1 MPTPLARRSLA
12 LVVLLTACGQP
23 AWQAGTM
30 DYPTV
35 MLSLEEREAGYRPLF
50 DGVSLT
56 GWRIYRGGAPNGW
69 RVVNGA
75 IERGTGGGDL
85 VTSET
90 FANFELALDWKVA
103 PGGNSG
109 IMYRIAD
116 TGEHTYETGPEMQVL
131 DDERHAD
138 GRSRLT
144 SAGAVYGLYPAPIGV
159 VKPANEWNAA
169 RIVVNGNRVEHWL
182 NGTPVAKYDL
192 GSVDWEQRVAASK
205 FNDWKGYGRASR
217 GRIGLQDHG
226 DPVSYRNIR
235 IRVLP

>member
-1 MPTPLARRSLA
+1 MPTPPARRLLA
-12 LVVLLTACGQP
+12 LLVLLASCGPQWQP
-23 AWQAGTM
+23 GTM
-30 DYPTV
+30 DHPTV
-35 MLSLEEREAGYRPLF
+35 MLSAEERATGWRPLF
-50 DGVSLT
+50 DGVSLA
-56 GWRIYRGGAPNGW
+56 GWRLWPRGTPTGW

-85 VTSET
+85 VTDET
-90 FANFELALDWKVA
+90 FANFDLALDWKVE

-131 DDERHAD
+131 DDERHPD
-138 GRSRLT
+138 GKSRLT
-144 SAGAVYGLYPAPIGV
+144 SAGAVYGLYPAPEGV
-159 VKPANEWNAA
+159 AKPAGEWNSA
-169 RIVVNGNRVEHWL
+169 RIVVNGNHVEHWL

-192 GSVDWEQRVAASK
+192 GSVDWERRVAASK
-205 FNDWKGYGRASR
+205 FAEWKDYGRAPR

>member
-1 MPTPLARRSLA
+1 MQTPIARRPLAL
-12 LVVLLTACGQP
+12 LVLLAACGSPQ
-23 AWQAGTM
+23 WQKGTM

-35 MLSLEEREAGYRPLF
+35 MLSAEERAAGYRPLF
-50 DGVSLT
+50 DGVSLS
-56 GWRIYRGGAPNGW
+56 GWRIYRGAAPNGW
-69 RVVNGA
+69 RVVDGV

-85 VTSET
+85 VTDET

-116 TGEHTYETGPEMQVL
+116 SGERTYETGPEMQVL

-138 GRSRLT
+138 GRSPLT
-144 SAGAVYGLYPAPIGV
+144 SAGAVYGLYAAPAGV
-159 VKPANEWNAA
+159 VKRAGEWNAA
-169 RIVVNGNRVEHWL
+169 RIVANGNRVEHWL
-182 NGTPVAKYDL
+182 NGTRVAQYEL
-192 GSVDWEQRVAASK
+192 MSPEWEQKVAASK
-205 FNDWKGYGRASR
+205 FNDWKGYGRSPR

-226 DPVSYRNIR
+226 DPVSFRNIR

>member
-1 MPTPLARRSLA
+1 MSNPKARRA
-12 LVVLLTACGQP
+12 LVSLVLLAGCGQTSKQQPTMERP
-23 AWQAGTM
+23 AVT
-30 DYPTV
+30 
-35 MLSLEEREAGYRPLF
+35 LSYEERAAGWRPLF
-50 DGVSLT
+50 DGVSLA
-56 GWRIYRGGAPNGW
+56 GWRIYHGGTPTGW
-69 RVVNGA
+69 RVADGV

-85 VTSET
+85 VTDET

-109 IMYRIAD
+109 IIYRIAD

-138 GRSRLT
+138 GRTPLT
-144 SAGAVYGLYPAPIGV
+144 SAGAVYGLYPAPLGI
-159 VKPANEWNAA
+159 VKPVGEWNAA

-205 FNDWKGYGRASR
+205 FNDWKGYGRAPR

-226 DPVSYRNIR
+226 DQVSYRNIR